1 MLAGSVT
8 YAPRV
13 VLAVVAAGGA
23 LGSLARFG
31 LASAFPGAV
40 TTVVVTAL
48 GCLLIG
54 VLMEA
59 QARRPRRQ
67 RLLRPFLGVGVLGG
81 FTTFSAA
88 MTDAQALAQDGRA
101 ALAALLLGGTAVAA
115 VASTAAGVW
124 LVRR

>member
-1 MLAGSVT
+1 M
-8 YAPRV
+8 
-13 VLAVVAAGGA
+13 VLAVVAAGGV

-40 TTVVVTAL
+40 TTVVVNVV

-59 QARRPRRQ
+59 LARHHPRQ
-67 RLLRPFLGVGVLGG
+67 RFTRPFLGAGVLGG

-115 VASTAAGVW
+115 VAATAAGVW